1 MSMSTNPTNA
11 NANAGADTEAGA
23 SPGASVPA
31 PPESESPSQALPD
44 WAQEMPRRRRL
55 LSRRNALL
63 AVGALL
69 LIGFVV
75 WLNFPFIPDPV
86 ILGRQPDATTASAS
100 SGASWTMA
108 GRTLGQTRYVPDAV
122 AEPAGRLVWSTNTG
136 PATLAAPIVHNG
148 RIYLGAHFRIAALD
162 AATGA
167 ELADLPTT
175 GPIGNSLALADDGTL
190 YYSMPDRRLVA
201 RNADTGAIRW
211 EYELGDSTAGPVAVA
226 NGIVYAGALDGVTY
240 AVNAATG
247 QRIWQHESLSE
258 LRSPPALGDGNTLFA
273 ASADRSLYALDAR
286 TGQERARFRT
296 PAQLAAAPV
305 AANGL
310 VYFVS
315 GGQVYAMKG
324 DALEFPGRYAV
335 TRVWSQLWL
344 WGFPLPAPP
353 AQPGDAWRFR
363 PDAGRTEGIIAAP
376 AVAEDGF
383 YVGDLLGNL
392 HAGDALTGE
401 VRWIFAAEDGIVASP
416 AVVGSLVVFGDK
428 SGWLYGVNRDDGA
441 ERWRLRLPAGIRTD
455 PVYAGG
461 RLLVRTED
469 GALHSLE

>member
-1 MSMSTNPTNA
+1 
-11 NANAGADTEAGA
+11 
-23 SPGASVPA
+23 
-31 PPESESPSQALPD
+31 
-44 WAQEMPRRRRL
+44 
-55 LSRRNALL
+55 
-63 AVGALL
+63 
-69 LIGFVV
+69 
-75 WLNFPFIPDPV
+75 
-86 ILGRQPDATTASAS
+86 
-100 SGASWTMA
+100 MA
-108 GRTLGQTRYVPDAV
+108 GRTLGQTRYVPDAA
-122 AEPAGRLVWSTNTG
+122 AEPAGRLVWSADTG

-167 ELADLPTT
+167 ELAALPTT
-175 GPIGNSLALADDGTL
+175 GPIGNSLALADDGAL

-211 EYELGDSTAGPVAVA
+211 QYELGDSTAGPVAVA

-247 QRIWQHESLSE
+247 QRIWQHESRSE

-296 PAQLAAAPV
+296 PAQLVTPPV

-376 AVAEDGF
+376 AVTEDGF
-383 YVGDLLGNL
+383 YVGDLLGSL

-401 VRWIFAAEDGIVASP
+401 VRWTFAAADGIVASP
-416 AVVGSLVVFGDK
+416 LVVGSLVVFGDK

>member
-11 NANAGADTEAGA
+11 NAGADTEAGA
-23 SPGASVPA
+23 GADAPA
-31 PPESESPSQALPD
+31 PPESESPSQALPE
-44 WAQEMPRRRRL
+44 WAQEVPRRRRL

-63 AVGALL
+63 AIGALL

-122 AEPAGRLVWSTNTG
+122 AEPAGRVVWSADTG

-201 RNADTGAIRW
+201 RDADTGAIRW

-247 QRIWQHESLSE
+247 QRIWQHESSSE

-296 PAQLAAAPV
+296 PAQLAAPPV

-401 VRWIFAAEDGIVASP
+401 VRWTFAAADGIVASP
-416 AVVGSLVVFGDK
+416 LVVGSLVVFGDK

-441 ERWRLRLPAGIRTD
+441 ERWRLRMPAGIRTD

>member
-1 MSMSTNPTNA
+1 MSTNPTNTGA
-11 NANAGADTEAGA
+11 SADTESGA
-23 SPGASVPA
+23 NASAESPR
-31 PPESESPSQALPD
+31 PPESPSSEPTQSLPE
-44 WAQEMPRRRRL
+44 WAQEVPRRRRL

-86 ILGRQPDATTASAS
+86 ILGRQPEAATSSAS
-100 SGASWTMA
+100 SGAGWTMA
-108 GRTLGQTRYVPDAV
+108 GRTLGQTRYIPDVV
-122 AEPAGRLVWSTNTG
+122 AEPVGRVVWSADTG

-167 ELADLPTT
+167 ELTALPAT
-175 GPIGNSLALADDGTL
+175 GPIGNSLALTDDGTL

-211 EYELGDSTAGPVAVA
+211 EYQLGDSTAGPVAVA

-240 AVNAATG
+240 AVNATTG
-247 QRIWQHESLSE
+247 QRIWEHESLSE
-258 LRSPPALGDGNTLFA
+258 LRSPPALGEGNTLFA

-296 PAQLAAAPV
+296 PAQLVAAPV

-315 GGQVYAMKG
+315 GGQVYAMQG
-324 DALEFPGRYAV
+324 NALEFPGQYAV

-363 PDAGRTEGIIAAP
+363 PEAGRTEGIIAAP
-376 AVAEDGF
+376 AVTEDGF

-392 HAGDALTGE
+392 YAGDALTGE
-401 VRWIFAAEDGIVASP
+401 VRWTFAAEDGIVTSP

-428 SGWLYGVNRDDGA
+428 SGWLYAVNRDDGS